1 MENEAYYS
9 ALKEF
14 ITASGMSVSDFADY
28 ARMHPEILK
37 ECFDTESKMIIGT
50 FLSIALGCTK
60 VMEETEDPAK
70 RDELKQLYAR
80 YYDAYLTEWPNEFLS
95 VANPHFY
102 RKVEEMAAAAGDA
115 VSAKVRRLYH
125 PDEAEENKP
134 AEEDIRAELDKL
146 LTRLN
151 EKGQREALRRIQE
164 MAYIPD
170 YQAGGNR

>member
-60 VMEETEDPAK
+60 IIEETAEESRRSEMQK
-70 RDELKQLYAR
+70 RYTR
-80 YYDAYLTEWPNEFLS
+80 FFDAYLTEWPNEFLS
-95 VANPHFY
+95 VSNPHFH
-102 RKVEEMAAAAGDA
+102 RRVEEMAKAAGEA
-115 VSAKVRRLYH
+115 VYVKIRGMYH
-125 PDEAEENKP
+125 PDELVETAEETGILSRLE
-134 AEEDIRAELDKL
+134 AL
-146 LTRLN
+146 LSHLN
-151 EKGQREALRRIQE
+151 EDGQREALRRIEE
-164 MAYIPD
+164 MTYVPAY
-170 YQAGGNR
+170 QNAQNR